1 MFINKR
7 TKINLVKSNK
17 VKLRIYNVK
26 IENNRTFIQHYGKVS
41 AGFPSPAEDFIE
53 NRLSLDERFL
63 THPESTFIVE
73 VGGESMFPE
82 YLKNDI
88 LVIRSDIRP
97 NHLDDIIVSV
107 NKSEYTLKRYDK
119 NKKQLI
125 AINPDYKNCI
135 QINEYDEI
143 VILGVVT
150 LQIREKIKL

>member
-1 MFINKR
+1 MN
-7 TKINLVKSNK
+7 KINLLKSNK

-53 NRLSLDERFL
+53 NRISLDERFL

-73 VGGESMFPE
+73 VDGESMFPE

-88 LVIRSDIRP
+88 LIIRSDIKP

-107 NKSEYTLKRYDK
+107 NKSDYTLKRFDK
-119 NKKQLI
+119 IKNQLI
-125 AINPDYKNCI
+125 ALNPLYKNCT
-135 QINEYDEI
+135 QINNYDE
-143 VILGVVT
+143 VNILGVVT
-150 LQIREKIKL
+150 LQIREKRKK

>member
-1 MFINKR
+1 MFINKK

-73 VGGESMFPE
+73 VDGESMFPE

-88 LVIRSDIRP
+88 LVIRSDIKP
-97 NHLDDIIVSV
+97 II
-107 NKSEYTLKRYDK
+107 
-119 NKKQLI
+119 
-125 AINPDYKNCI
+125 
-135 QINEYDEI
+135 
-143 VILGVVT
+143 
-150 LQIREKIKL
+150 